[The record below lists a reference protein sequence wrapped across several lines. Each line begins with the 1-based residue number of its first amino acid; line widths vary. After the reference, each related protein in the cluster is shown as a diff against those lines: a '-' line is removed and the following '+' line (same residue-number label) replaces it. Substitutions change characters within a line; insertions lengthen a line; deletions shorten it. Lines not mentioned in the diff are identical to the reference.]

1 MAVPQATRFT
11 YRAFISYSHRDK
23 AWTDWLHR
31 SLETYR
37 VPSRLVGT
45 RTAHGVIPRRLNPIF
60 RDREELASAA
70 ELGRKVNAA
79 LAQSENLIVLCSPA
93 AAASRWVNEEV
104 LTYKRMGR
112 GDRIFCLIVDG
123 EPDAWELPGRA
134 DQECFCPAL
143 RFQLDGDGQPTTE
156 RTEPIAADARPGK
169 DGKQNARLKLIAG
182 MLDVGFDALVHRE
195 AQRRR
200 RRMLVVT
207 TASVLGM
214 AIATG
219 LAITAYVARNEA
231 RQRQAQTED
240 ALNFMLGDLHDKL
253 DGMGRLDLM
262 ASVTDKAMALFANS
276 KPGSLTDTELTEQSR
291 ALVQI
296 GEIRLKEIRLGPA
309 MDAFRRAYQRSAELT
324 ARHPGDGR
332 FLYDR
337 AQAEYWIG
345 DVYWRERQLDDANA
359 WLTRYRDSTL
369 ALLKIDPRNKDW
381 QLETTYGQHNLA
393 VLALERGNLDAA
405 RQSFQAELKTQ
416 RMLLAG
422 QPGDAQLTSDVA
434 DTISWLGSVAEQ
446 QGDLAE
452 AQRHFHDQVHQLAG
466 LRNQQPNDF
475 RWLAAW
481 ANAQELLAASLG
493 ITGRKDESLH
503 VLDRAA
509 EAYQTLTGHDPN
521 NVSWRIGMASVRIRR
536 VSLAFALDRTNQ
548 SASALSSAMQRL
560 HDQSPSTA
568 TQDERYLRRVLS
580 RAWLLRAEIALRRG
594 DLQEAMQAATS
605 SLTEARYKTPL
616 GSIDDD
622 SMAAQADAMLVQG
635 NVQQMQSPGRS
646 PSAWAAARALLATR
660 AADSRY
666 WRILDPWLRLC
677 RLTGDVTHARI
688 ALDRL
693 NASGYVPLQPWPESG
708 ARPVL
713 PSVAAGDD
721 HAQ

>member
-1 MAVPQATRFT
+1 MPDPVVARFT

-23 AWTDWLHR
+23 AWADWLHR

-45 RTAHGVIPRRLNPIF
+45 TTAHGTIPRRLNPIF
-60 RDREELASAA
+60 RDREDLSSAP
-70 ELGRKVNAA
+70 ELGSKINAA
-79 LAQSENLIVLCSPA
+79 LAQSENLIVICSPA
-93 AAASRWVNEEV
+93 SAASRWVNDEV
-104 LTYKRMGR
+104 LAYQRMGR
-112 GDRIFCLIVDG
+112 GDRIFCLIVAG
-123 EPDAWELPGRA
+123 EPNATDLSGRA
-134 DQECFCPAL
+134 AEECFCPAL
-143 RFQLDGDGQPTTE
+143 RFQLDANGQPTNE

-169 DGKQNARLKLIAG
+169 DGKPNARLKLIAG

-200 RRMLVVT
+200 RRMLAIT
-207 TASVLGM
+207 TASLLGM

-219 LAITAYVARNEA
+219 LAITAYIARNEA

-240 ALNFMLGDLHDKL
+240 ALNYMLGDLHDKL
-253 DGMGRLDLM
+253 EGMGRLDLM
-262 ASVTDKAMALFANS
+262 ASVTDKAMTLFADS

-296 GEIRLKEIRLGPA
+296 GEIRLKEMRLDPA

-345 DVYWRERQLDDANA
+345 DVFWRERRLHEANA

-393 VLALERGNLDAA
+393 VLALERGKLEPA
-405 RQSFQAELKTQ
+405 RQAFRAELQTQ
-416 RMLLAG
+416 RMLLAE

-434 DTISWLGSVAEQ
+434 DTTSWLGSVAEQ

-452 AQRHFHDQVHQLAG
+452 AQRRFTEQVRQLAG
-466 LRNQQPNDF
+466 LRDRHPGDY

-493 ITGRKDESLH
+493 ITGHGDASLH
-503 VLDRAA
+503 VLDQALA
-509 EAYQTLTGHDPN
+509 AYQTLTAHDPN
-521 NVSWRIGMASVRIRR
+521 NVSWRIRMASVQIRR
-536 VSLAFALDRTNQ
+536 ASLAFAATRTDQ
-548 SASALSSAMQRL
+548 SAEELSSAMQRL
-560 HDQSPSTA
+560 HDPSPSTA
-568 TQDERYLRRVLS
+568 SRDERYLRRVLS
-580 RAWLLRAEIALRRG
+580 RAWLLRADLALQRG
-594 DLQEAMQAATS
+594 DRQEALQAATR
-605 SLTEARYKTPL
+605 SLSEARYKAPL

-622 SMAAQADAMLVQG
+622 SLAAQAEAMLVQG
-635 NVQQMQSPGRS
+635 TLQRMQSPGT
-646 PSAWAAARALLATR
+646 PPTAWTDARALLAAR
-660 AADSRY
+660 ATDSRY

-677 RLTGDVTHARI
+677 RLTGDAARARI

-693 NASGYVPLQPWPESG
+693 NASGYVPLHPWPESG

-713 PSVAAGDD
+713 PPAAAGDD